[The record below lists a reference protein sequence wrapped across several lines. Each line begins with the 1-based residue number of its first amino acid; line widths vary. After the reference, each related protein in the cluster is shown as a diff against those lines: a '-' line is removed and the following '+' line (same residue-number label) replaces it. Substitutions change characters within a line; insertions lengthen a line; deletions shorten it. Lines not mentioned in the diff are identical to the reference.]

1 MQKQTSGKKKLV
13 RPAYNFSNGVRGKF
27 FRVSATQRMIPLDAD
42 IVKHFQR
49 RGQKER
55 KAYYLLINEALR
67 RTMQDEKPA
76 ASLAKVLRNVIADE
90 VQKAV
95 AAK

>member
-1 MQKQTSGKKKLV
+1 MKKQASGKKKPV
-13 RPAYNFSNGVRGKF
+13 RPAYNLSNGVSGKF

-42 IVKHFQR
+42 IVKYFQR
-49 RGQKER
+49 RGQKEK

>member
-1 MQKQTSGKKKLV
+1 MKKQASEKKKLV

-27 FRVSATQRMIPLDAD
+27 FRVSETQRMIPLDAD
-42 IVKHFQR
+42 IVKYFQR
-49 RGQKER
+49 RGQKEK
-55 KAYYLLINEALR
+55 KAYYLLINETLR
-67 RTMQDEKPA
+67 RAMQDEKPA
-76 ASLAKVLRNVIADE
+76 AGLAKVLRNVIADE